1 MLTNYK
7 HYDNILLKIKYI
19 TLIKRGGGKG
29 PYETRQ
35 PVIYKVP
42 IPVDIFLRD
51 KKRIIKIALFLSKGF
66 FISIYKFVQT

>member
-35 PVIYKVP
+35 PVLYKVP
-42 IPVDIFLRD
+42 IPVEVFLQD
-51 KKRIIKIALFLSKGF
+51 KKVICKIILFLSKSF
-66 FISIYKFVQT
+66 FHLS

>member
-7 HYDNILLKIKYI
+7 FYDRILLKIKYR

-35 PVIYKVP
+35 PVLYKVP

-66 FISIYKFVQT
+66 FYFNL